1 MVKIKSFDFSYWEH
15 VFYEFPFSV
24 LAFLENWGFDGL
36 DLSFEF
42 PQINERK
49 GFATWIKKIKEA
61 FGTKY
66 ELTISL
72 PANKEKIQAGRV
84 FCF

>member
-1 MVKIKSFDFSYWEH
+1 M
-15 VFYEFPFSV
+15 
-24 LAFLENWGFDGL
+24 ENWGFDGL

-72 PANKEKIQAGRV
+72 PANKEKIQAGKVGSKVTNNYLLNSMLV
-84 FCF
+84 FGQKSI